1 MTNNNIKDLTVIDRL
16 IGPNNNRLKYL
27 SFSDNPIDW
36 NLYVP
41 NFTRFTKLKYLKL
54 FNTQIGKHF
63 HKINYPDSVEVL
75 SLEVNQ
81 ISSIQGIKFPTHLKI

>member
-1 MTNNNIKDLTVIDRL
+1 MYQI
-16 IGPNNNRLKYL
+16 
-27 SFSDNPIDW
+27 S
-36 NLYVP
+36 
-41 NFTRFTKLKYLKL
+41 RFTKLKYLKL

-81 ISSIQGIKFPTHLKI
+81 ISSIQGIKFPTHLKNLGIGSNWIKNLSTQSTTYH